1 MEKLIRK
8 AKSDLREKDAE
19 LAKLKDG
26 REQLVKT
33 IEEMQEIIRKHD
45 ADSSNAS
52 KSISAMQAVSQASME
67 RLAKLEA
74 ELTVKAEELGQQKRA
89 LDAAWT
95 ENADLKRVITDLRAQ
110 REDAKTNSDDVVRK
124 MSDLEAQLRDI
135 EQREAV
141 LRATNKQLQEAVQ
154 RHTAESAMRED
165 RLREEVAD
173 ARKRWQD
180 AISTRESMATEISQA
195 TGPLLRQISNL
206 QESMKVKSESWQS
219 IESSLLERAI
229 RAESLAETAVYKT
242 KALEEQNSV
251 FQKHMDVAN
260 SNLRDKE
267 LLVQSL
273 EINCDRLT
281 RSEREQSTRVAE
293 LESRLSSESTQRLN
307 AQSAM
312 RELESRLKSEM
323 RESKEALEVANKQNQ
338 LRVSM
343 LMSEVEYLKDQLNTT
358 KANSSLFGKSNE
370 QNASTNSSKVS
381 KISSGLLPSN
391 SICLLLFF
399 TTYRRMNL
407 CVVP

>member
-1 MEKLIRK
+1 M
-8 AKSDLREKDAE
+8 REKDTE
-19 LAKLKDG
+19 IAKFKDG

-74 ELTVKAEELGQQKRA
+74 ELAVKVEELGQQKRA

-141 LRATNKQLQEAVQ
+141 LRATNKQLQETVQ

-165 RLREEVAD
+165 RLREEVTD

-206 QESMKVKSESWQS
+206 QESMKLKSESWQS

-229 RAESLAETAVYKT
+229 RAEGLAEAAVYKT
-242 KALEEQNSV
+242 KALEEQNSAM
-251 FQKHMDVAN
+251 QKQIDVAN

-273 EINCDRLT
+273 EMNCDRLT
-281 RSEREQSTRVAE
+281 RSEREQSSRVAE

-323 RESKEALEVANKQNQ
+323 RESKEALDVANKQNQ

-343 LMSEVEYLKDQLNTT
+343 LMSEVEYLKEQLNAT
-358 KANSSLFGKSNE
+358 KAFGKANE
-370 QNASTNSSKVS
+370 LNSTANSTKTN

-391 SICLLLFF
+391 
-399 TTYRRMNL
+399 
-407 CVVP
+407 